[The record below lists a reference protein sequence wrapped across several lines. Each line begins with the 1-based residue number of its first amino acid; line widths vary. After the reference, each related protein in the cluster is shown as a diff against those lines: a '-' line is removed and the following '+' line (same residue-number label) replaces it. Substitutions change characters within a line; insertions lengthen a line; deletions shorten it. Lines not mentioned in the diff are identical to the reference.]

1 MKKLC
6 IILFLFSSLSAF
18 AAAKHFTALKMVTS
32 PNGILYCATLESGL
46 LSSNDNG
53 NTWIPL
59 NNGLPLKKVYPF
71 TGVEYRPITSVY
83 LDPVN
88 SRRIAVAVSSS
99 VYISENRGKQ
109 WEKIPL
115 HGVVKKTNY
124 ITAVALSAVEK
135 DKIFIG
141 TSFNGIFE
149 SPDRGKT
156 WRRFH
161 VLQTPF
167 YRGAHFYE
175 EITAMAFN
183 KDDSI
188 CAVAN
193 GLENTLY
200 LSSNNKKFH
209 PLKVPDLGSE
219 QIRTL
224 EWKDQ
229 TLSFY
234 TLKHVY
240 YYTKNGWTYSPLSF
254 KAADSN
260 SKTGRLRRKIADN
273 KTGLYVNSFHA
284 SGNSLDTL
292 LKVIKSN
299 GFNSMVVDMKDD
311 EGKITYNTSLDLPY
325 KLQAVRVRFNIE
337 DLIKKA
343 HSAGIYL
350 IGRIVTF
357 KDPMLYRYNNNS
369 YALRDKKSNKPWGNL
384 VKRID
389 KKTGKDIF
397 VQTEF
402 WVNPFSPFVQKY
414 NISIARE
421 LQNLGVDE
429 VQCDYIRFPSDGDI
443 DRILFR
449 DRRPGMNRIDALE
462 SFVRR
467 LREKLTIPVGMDLY
481 GFNSW
486 YRMGNWIGQD
496 IVMLSQYVD
505 VISPMF
511 YPSHFPKGF
520 MEDTDYLNWA
530 EMLYRTGTERAR
542 KITGNRVVIRPYV
555 QAFLMGKELKMD
567 KNLYT
572 CYLKRELKGAREGGA
587 GGFTLW
593 NNSNRYYML
602 DAFKK

>member
-1 MKKLC
+1 MKKIC

-18 AAAKHFTALKMVTS
+18 AATKHFTACKMVTS
-32 PNGILYCATLESGL
+32 RNGILYSATLESGL
-46 LSSNDNG
+46 LSSSDNG
-53 NTWIPL
+53 TTWIPL
-59 NNGLPLKKVYPF
+59 NDGLPLKKVYPF

-135 DKIFIG
+135 DKIFVG

-161 VLQTPF
+161 ISQTPF

-175 EITAMAFN
+175 EITALAFSN
-183 KDDSI
+183 DDSR

-193 GLENTLY
+193 GLENTLF
-200 LSSNNKKFH
+200 LSSDNKKFH
-209 PLKVPDLGSE
+209 PLTVPDLGSE

-224 EWKDQ
+224 KWEDRK
-229 TLSFY
+229 LSLY

-240 YYTKNGWTYSPLSF
+240 HYTEKGWISNPLPF
-254 KAADSN
+254 TAADDQ
-260 SKTGRLRRKIADN
+260 SKGDRIRRKIAVN

-284 SGNSLDTL
+284 SGNSLETL

-299 GFNSMVVDMKDD
+299 GYNSMVVDMKDD
-311 EGKITYNTSLDLPY
+311 EGKITYNTLLDLPREL
-325 KLQAVRVRFNIE
+325 KAVRVRFNIRE
-337 DLIKKA
+337 LINKA
-343 HSAGIYL
+343 HTAGIYL

-357 KDPMLYRYNNNS
+357 QDPMLYRYKNNS
-369 YALRDKKSNKPWGNL
+369 YALWDKKSNKAWGNL
-384 VKRID
+384 VKRFD
-389 KKTGKDIF
+389 QKTGKDIF
-397 VQTEF
+397 IQTEF
-402 WVNPFSPFVQKY
+402 WVDPFSPFVQNY

-429 VQCDYIRFPSDGDI
+429 VQFDYIRFPSDGEV

-449 DRRPGMNRIDALE
+449 DRLSGMSRIDALE
-462 SFVRR
+462 SFARR

-496 IVMLSQYVD
+496 IGMLSRYVD

-520 MEDTDYLNWA
+520 MEDPDYLNWA
-530 EMLYRTGTERAR
+530 EMLYRTGTEHAR
-542 KITGNRVVIRPYV
+542 KITGSRVVIRPYV
-555 QAFLMGKELKMD
+555 QAFLMGKELEMEKD
-567 KNLYT
+567 QYT
-572 CYLKRELKGAREGGA
+572 GYLKRELKGAREGGA
-587 GGFTLW
+587 EGFTLW

-602 DAFKK
+602 DAVKK

>member
-18 AAAKHFTALKMVTS
+18 AATKHFTALEMVTS
-32 PNGILYCATLESGL
+32 QSGILYCATVERGL
-46 LSSNDNG
+46 LSTPDNG
-53 NTWIPL
+53 QTWVPL
-59 NNGLPLKKVYPF
+59 NNGLPEKKVYPF

-83 LDPVN
+83 IDPVD
-88 SRRIAVAVSSS
+88 SQRIAAAVPSS
-99 VYISENRGKQ
+99 VYISENGGNS

-156 WRRFH
+156 WGRFH
-161 VLQTPF
+161 ISQTPF

-175 EITAMAFN
+175 EITALAFS
-183 KDDSI
+183 KDDSL

-200 LSSNNKKFH
+200 LSSDNKKFH

-219 QIRTL
+219 QIRSL
-224 EWKDQ
+224 KWEDR

-240 YYTKNGWTYSPLSF
+240 HYTENGWVSSPLPF
-254 KAADSN
+254 KAADDQ
-260 SKTGRLRRKIADN
+260 SKAERLRRKIADN

-284 SGNSLDTL
+284 SGEALDKL
-292 LKVIKSN
+292 INVIKAN

-311 EGKITYNTSLDLPY
+311 EGKITYNTSLDLPRE
-325 KLQAVRVRFNIE
+325 LQAVRVRFNIRE
-337 DLIKKA
+337 LIKKA
-343 HSAGIYL
+343 HTAGIYL

-357 KDPMLYRYNNNS
+357 QDPMLYRYKNNS
-369 YALRDKKSNKPWGNL
+369 YALWDRKNNKPWGNL

-389 KKTGKDIF
+389 EKTGKDIF
-397 VQTEF
+397 IQTEF
-402 WVNPFSPFVQKY
+402 WVDPFSPFVQDY
-414 NISIARE
+414 NISIALE

-429 VQCDYIRFPSDGDI
+429 VQYDYIRFPSDGDI
-443 DRILFR
+443 NRILFR
-449 DRRPGMNRIDALE
+449 DRLPGMNRIDALE
-462 SFVRR
+462 SFARR
-467 LREKLTIPVGMDLY
+467 VREKLTIPVGMDLY

-496 IVMLSQYVD
+496 IGMFSRYVD

-520 MEDTDYLNWA
+520 MEDPDYLNWA
-530 EMLYRTGTERAR
+530 EMLYRTGTEHAR

-555 QAFLMGKELKMD
+555 QAFLMGKELDME
-567 KNLYT
+567 KNQYT
-572 CYLKRELKGAREGGA
+572 SYLKRELKGAREGGA

-602 DAFKK
+602 DTFKK